1 MLNVS
6 PVLKHMNIST
16 TSRAMATSEVGDLIR
31 GSAIPT
37 ETARMFVNDVLSLP
51 VKFDEPI
58 YAGLVCKHIVKFV
71 IDNECVIDIDS
82 VDEILENAQVY
93 ATDYCNNPANS
104 YMWAELDETIDS
116 KAGHVTVATGIETKV
131 AVKADGKIK
140 KGGKQILAAEMYQK
154 FVIDAEVP
162 LTSREF
168 KDLLI
173 KELDMTPAGASTY
186 EYNCKAKHKKDL
198 AALTAS

>member
-6 PVLKHMNIST
+6 PVLNHMNIST
-16 TSRAMATSEVGDLIR
+16 TSRAMATSEVGELIR
-31 GSAIPT
+31 SSAIPT

-51 VKFDEPI
+51 VKFDEPV

-71 IDNECVIDIDS
+71 IDNECVVDIDS

-93 ATDYCNNPANS
+93 ATAYCNDPANS
-104 YMWAELDETIDS
+104 YMWAELDEKIES
-116 KAGHVTVATGIETKV
+116 NAGHVQVATGIETKV

-154 FVIDAEVP
+154 FVVDAEVP
-162 LTSREF
+162 LTNQGF
-168 KDLLI
+168 IKLLMD
-173 KELDMTPAGASTY
+173 ELDMSKAGATTY
-186 EYNCKAKHKKDL
+186 SYNCKK
-198 AALTAS
+198 ALK

>member
-6 PVLKHMNIST
+6 PVLTHMNIST
-16 TSRAMATSEVGDLIR
+16 TSRAMATSEVGELIR
-31 GSAIPT
+31 SSAIPT

-51 VKFDEPI
+51 VKFDEPV

-71 IDNECVIDIDS
+71 IDNECVVDIDS

-93 ATDYCNNPANS
+93 ATAYCNDPANS
-104 YMWAELDETIDS
+104 YMWAELDEKFES
-116 KAGHVTVATGIETKV
+116 NAGHVQVATGIDTKV
-131 AVKADGKIK
+131 AVLSSGKIK
-140 KGGKQILAAEMYQK
+140 KGGKQLLCAEMYKK

-186 EYNCKAKHKKDL
+186 EYNCKAKHKKEL
-198 AALTAS
+198 AAVTTS